1 MTEPLFEENKELLPL
16 EGLLSAINRPGS
28 YCTEGRLICPMP
40 LLSVAGV
47 GVVPFPVPDAVLAA
61 LIEDAEPAPCGRG
74 TETVLDRSVRDSWQ
88 IRPERV
94 KLGGKAWPG
103 TFQEILASVEE
114 GLGCPKGGL
123 SAELHKL
130 LLYEHCSEGSGRKKW
145 PGPVK
150 LRKTC

>member
-1 MTEPLFEENKELLPL
+1 
-16 EGLLSAINRPGS
+16 
-28 YCTEGRLICPMP
+28 MP

-47 GVVPFPVPDAVLAA
+47 GVMPFPVPDAVLAA
-61 LIEDAEPAPCGRG
+61 LIEDAEPAPFGRG

-88 IRPERV
+88 FRPERV